1 MTDYKVGDRVE
12 ELNSIGEVT
21 DKIQVGD
28 TVAIRG
34 DKRRVG
40 ITYGTDSKC
49 AYTDDQLVD
58 GKYLKRFG
66 TDDIWTGKV
75 TKICDD
81 EFGGMALV
89 GGGWRGIE
97 MYEKMPV

>member
-1 MTDYKVGDRVE
+1 M
-12 ELNSIGEVT
+12 T

-40 ITYGTDSKC
+40 ISYGNDSKC

-58 GKYLKRFG
+58 GKYLKHTG
-66 TDDIWTGKV
+66 TGEIWTGKV